1 MQSKLIDQEVINSTV
16 WKACDTF
23 RGSVEASVY
32 KSFVLTMLFLK
43 YVSDVN
49 RDQNTPLKQDN
60 ADKVDK
66 AAAPQTVQ
74 SFFLPIE
81 ADFQTLWEA
90 RGQVDNASR
99 LDTAL
104 HLIESMNGDRLRGV
118 FDGISFHIPGLK
130 DAKKQDELLCHLL
143 EDFANPCLDLRPSQV
158 GSVDVIGNA
167 YEFLIKNF
175 ASDSGKKAGEFYTPP
190 EISHLI
196 ALLVEPQKGD
206 SIYDPSCGSGSLL
219 MKCGR
224 LIRLRHGAGTYS
236 LYGQESLPS
245 TWALAKKNMFLHGE
259 SDYYIEQGDT
269 LRAPHFLRDDN
280 RLMQFDAVVA
290 NPPFSLDKWGDE
302 NARIDPWGRFARG
315 IPPKNTGDYAFILH
329 MIESMK
335 PETGRMAVVVA
346 SGVLFRGNVEG
357 KIRQQ
362 LVEENLID
370 TVISLPGK
378 VFYGTDLAAS
388 ILLIKRQRSSQDI
401 LFIDASQDYGSDK
414 KQNQLR
420 LEDIERIMTAV
431 HNRQEIAHYSHL
443 ASREEVLAND
453 FNLTTRRYVKPEMD
467 GDVVDLRCLDI
478 ELDEKKQE
486 SALLDVKI
494 KGHLRVMGVL

>member
-1 MQSKLIDQEVINSTV
+1 MQSKLIDQEVINNTV
-16 WKACDTF
+16 WRACDTF

-43 YVSDVN
+43 CVSDVK
-49 RDQNTPLKQDN
+49 RDQEDFLNQSPEGKIDL
-60 ADKVDK
+60 
-66 AAAPQTVQ
+66 PQTVQ
-74 SFFLPIE
+74 SFLLPIE
-81 ADFQTLWEA
+81 ANFYTLWSMREQA
-90 RGQVDNASR
+90 NNAAR
-99 LDTAL
+99 LDAAL
-104 HLIESMNGDRLRGV
+104 HLIESLNGDRLRGV

-130 DAKKQDELLCHLL
+130 DAKKQDELLRHLL
-143 EDFANPCLDLRPSQV
+143 DDFANPCLDLRPSRV

-224 LIRLRHGAGTYS
+224 LIRQRHGEGTYS

-259 SDYYIEQGDT
+259 SDYFIEQGDT
-269 LRAPHFLRDDN
+269 LRAPRFLIDGN

-302 NARIDPWGRFARG
+302 NARLDPWGRFARG
-315 IPPKNTGDYAFILH
+315 IPPKTTGDYAFILH

-335 PETGRMAVVVA
+335 AETGRMAVVVA

-401 LFIDASQDYGSDK
+401 LFIDASQAYGSDK

-420 LEDIERIMTAV
+420 LEDIERIMTTV
-431 HNRQEIAHYSHL
+431 LQRQEIPHYSHL
-443 ASREEVLAND
+443 ASREEIAAND
-453 FNLTTRRYVKPEMD
+453 FNLTTQRYVKPEMTSE
-467 GDVVDLRCLDI
+467 VVDLRRLAI
-478 ELDEKKQE
+478 ERDELKQE
-486 SALLDVKI
+486 LAQLDAKI
-494 KGHLRVMGVL
+494 DAHLRAMGVL